1 MRGRED
7 SSISN
12 DGVNPPGDGDSHANQ
27 GHQGTH
33 TLTHIAETWR
43 VQGER
48 EEKGRSGPNHD
59 LLISCVCLTHWSLQI
74 EPSIQPGR
82 PCIAAS
88 HMQEEIQESGPQPGL
103 VPRGSQSS

>member
-7 SSISN
+7 SSISD
-12 DGVNPPGDGDSHANQ
+12 DGVNPPGDGDSHANL
-27 GHQGTH
+27 GHQGTR
-33 TLTHIAETWR
+33 TLTHLAETWR

-59 LLISCVCLTHWSLQI
+59 LLISC
-74 EPSIQPGR
+74 
-82 PCIAAS
+82 IAAS
-88 HMQEEIQESGPQPGL
+88 HVQEEIQESGPQPGL